1 MFALFTGLFLFGID
15 AIRKKPMTRW
25 NAVPLLTGIW
35 FPILGLMAILLN
47 LIGVDTSSSGNGDFL
62 WIISVIFVVIGT
74 MVLGYLLQS
83 DVPEKPVTAT

>member
-15 AIRKKPMTRW
+15 AIRKKPMPRW

-35 FPILGLMAILLN
+35 FPILGSMAILLN
-47 LIGVDTSSSGNGDFL
+47 LIGVDTSSGNGDFL
-62 WIISVIFVVIGT
+62 WMISLIFVVIGT

-83 DVPEKPVTAT
+83 DVPDKPLQAT